1 MNNQAQDLLLNDL
14 KIINIGLRK
23 FAEELEDQGIQMV
36 QIDWTP
42 PAGGDQELIDLLD
55 DLL

>member
-1 MNNQAQDLLLNDL
+1 MDNQAQDLLQDDL

-23 FAEELEDQGIQMV
+23 FTEELTNQGIQV
-36 QIDWTP
+36 IQIDWTP

>member
-1 MNNQAQDLLLNDL
+1 MDNQAQDLLQDDL

-23 FAEELEDQGIQMV
+23 FTEELTNQGIQVV

-42 PAGGDQELIDLLD
+42 PAGGDQELINLLD

>member
-1 MNNQAQDLLLNDL
+1 MDNTVQDLFHDDL

-23 FAEELEDQGIQMV
+23 FTEELENQDIEVV
-36 QIDWTP
+36 QIDWSP

>member
-1 MNNQAQDLLLNDL
+1 MENKIQDLFLADL
-14 KIINIGLRK
+14 KVINIGLRK
-23 FAEELEDQGIQMV
+23 FARELDAQGLDVV

>member
-1 MNNQAQDLLLNDL
+1 MEN
-14 KIINIGLRK
+14 KIQELFSGDIKVINVGLRK
-23 FAEELEDQGIQMV
+23 FAGELDAQDLEVV